1 MMKFCAQGSCVAALQ
16 RSTVCHLAE
25 LDLLGTASK
34 AGVLW
39 RGTKNQTQRF
49 QQNRFVASSPGTLLD
64 VLSILRTLSAVLTV
78 IAACM
83 VASNWSPKTMVA
95 GFSVFVAASIAWIID
110 GWLESKPSLIIQNA
124 ALLGVNIFGIW
135 RWLPKASNDGSA

>member
-1 MMKFCAQGSCVAALQ
+1 M
-16 RSTVCHLAE
+16 
-25 LDLLGTASK
+25 
-34 AGVLW
+34 
-39 RGTKNQTQRF
+39 
-49 QQNRFVASSPGTLLD
+49 D

>member
-1 MMKFCAQGSCVAALQ
+1 M
-16 RSTVCHLAE
+16 
-25 LDLLGTASK
+25 
-34 AGVLW
+34 
-39 RGTKNQTQRF
+39 
-49 QQNRFVASSPGTLLD
+49 
-64 VLSILRTLSAVLTV
+64 LSILRTLSATLTV

-124 ALLGVNIFGIW
+124 VLLGVNIFGIW
-135 RWLPKASNDGSA
+135 RWLPKASNDESA